1 MYTDNNLI
9 NFEEEDVSSSGVD
22 SEYSTCITSSG
33 SYMDKRSSPLSPKS
47 NYGGFSNMKNP
58 LVNNQMEINHG
69 EERYESFHS
78 EERSCQFPLTS
89 KNQYDVFIK

>member
-9 NFEEEDVSSSGVD
+9 NSEEDVSSSGVD

-33 SYMDKRSSPLSPKS
+33 SFVDKGSSHLSSMS
-47 NYGGFSNMKNP
+47 NYSGFSNMKNP

-69 EERYESFHS
+69 EERYENFQS

-89 KNQYDVFIK
+89 KNLYDIFIV

>member
-1 MYTDNNLI
+1 MYIDNNII
-9 NFEEEDVSSSGVD
+9 NSEEDVSSSGVD

-33 SYMDKRSSPLSPKS
+33 SFVDKGSSPLSPMS
-47 NYGGFSNMKNP
+47 NYSGFSNMKNP

-69 EERYESFHS
+69 EERYESFQS

-89 KNQYDVFIK
+89 KNLYDIFII